1 MSKIKGLLRKAKR
14 GDREAFSLLMEDCQG
29 MLYRTAMLLLKNEDD
44 VLDAMQ
50 ETILVCW
57 ERLPTLRHDRYFH
70 TWLTRILLNKCYDCL
85 RQRAHFSGEET
96 LPELG
101 TERDLDT
108 GIDVGRVM
116 MQLPEGDRVILSLFY
131 YDDYTTR
138 QIAQSLGI
146 SEGAVRTRLT
156 RSRERFK
163 RIYLQEEPDDE
174 KKRCVAKHGRS

>member
-1 MSKIKGLLRKAKR
+1 
-14 GDREAFSLLMEDCQG
+14 

-50 ETILVCW
+50 DTVLVCW
-57 ERLPTLRHDRYFH
+57 EQLPTLRQDRYFR

-85 RQRAHFSGEET
+85 RQRAHFSSDADT
-96 LPELG
+96 PEVG
-101 TERDLDT
+101 TETDFDT

-131 YDDYTTR
+131 YDDYTTQ
-138 QIAQSLGI
+138 QIAQVLGI
-146 SEGAVRTRLT
+146 SEGAVRTRLN

-163 RIYLQEEPDDE
+163 KLYLQEETDNE
-174 KKRCVAKHGRS
+174 QKKYVAKHGRN